1 MKILRPREVNKVTQS
16 DFRMSLEPR
25 SNPYTETSVLM
36 ILHQGSP
43 YSSSISSCLP
53 NILCTKKEGPR
64 PHTHLPLL
72 VRTLFRFSPFPSF
85 LSLFQTSRLFISLSE
100 NPLLPLILMVM
111 SPTAGG
117 LKANRTVSVWD
128 RQRNPW
134 ATCLQLPTPL
144 QEKADFLSFFF
155 FLRRQIFM
163 KYRHKDAQRMG
174 KSSKKKKR
182 KVSFVKL
189 FLIHYNSAGQQQK
202 LTGSQMMHIK
212 GSRFFLPF
220 TNYAFSSWR
229 LKYERAICLPIW
241 QMVPSLEQ
249 EQKLKGWRH
258 RHTDSFTYT

>member
-72 VRTLFRFSPFPSF
+72 VRTLFHFSPFPSF

-117 LKANRTVSVWD
+117 LKAKRTVSVWD

-144 QEKADFLSFFF
+144 QEKADFHEI
-155 FLRRQIFM
+155 QT
-163 KYRHKDAQRMG
+163 QRCTTDG
-174 KSSKKKKR
+174 KK
-182 KVSFVKL
+182 
-189 FLIHYNSAGQQQK
+189 
-202 LTGSQMMHIK
+202 
-212 GSRFFLPF
+212 
-220 TNYAFSSWR
+220 
-229 LKYERAICLPIW
+229 
-241 QMVPSLEQ
+241 
-249 EQKLKGWRH
+249 
-258 RHTDSFTYT
+258 

>member
-72 VRTLFRFSPFPSF
+72 VRTLFHFSPFPSF

-117 LKANRTVSVWD
+117 LKAKRTVSVWD

-155 FLRRQIFM
+155 FFEKADFHEIQT
-163 KYRHKDAQRMG
+163 QRCTTDG
-174 KSSKKKKR
+174 KK
-182 KVSFVKL
+182 
-189 FLIHYNSAGQQQK
+189 
-202 LTGSQMMHIK
+202 
-212 GSRFFLPF
+212 
-220 TNYAFSSWR
+220 
-229 LKYERAICLPIW
+229 
-241 QMVPSLEQ
+241 
-249 EQKLKGWRH
+249 
-258 RHTDSFTYT
+258 